1 MQIRTFWTVVIKI
14 LGFWLIF
21 EFLGIFSQLIM
32 SLLYVFVPNT
42 SEELA
47 WSSLSISI
55 LILLIYLLIILL
67 FLFKSTWLI
76 EKLKLDQNSGT
87 ETIQI
92 NLKPKTIIT
101 IAVIIIGGVIFING
115 FALLCKSFYDYFK
128 QKNLPDYNPTI
139 SWIIFNS
146 IKALLGYL
154 LMTNSKIVVN
164 YIDKQ
169 SHID

>member
-21 EFLGIFSQLIM
+21 EFLEIFSQLVM

-42 SEELA
+42 SEELV

-55 LILLIYLLIILL
+55 LILLIYFLVILL
-67 FLFKSTWLI
+67 FLFKSTWI
-76 EKLKLDQNSGT
+76 IDKLKLDQNSGT
-87 ETIQI
+87 EIIQI
-92 NLKPKTIIT
+92 NLKAKTIIT
-101 IAVIIIGGVIFING
+101 VAVIIIGGVIFING
-115 FALLCKSFYDYFK
+115 FALLSKCLYDYSK
-128 QKNLPDYNPTI
+128 QQKLPNYNPTI

-164 YIDKQ
+164 YINKQ
-169 SHID
+169 SQID